1 MREVSQYV
9 SEPTLQVPVGMIVMY
24 GSVTTIPRGWL
35 LCDGTI
41 NARATYPALFSVLQF
56 TYGGNGTTTFALP
69 NFTDRI
75 PVGAGGTATGA
86 LTGTN
91 GAGLGITEAGL
102 GRAIGSTG
110 GHGSVQL
117 TSVQSGMPG
126 HRHTYTDNYR
136 STGIIVSAGGTNT
149 GIASNSQAEVTRATY
164 ENPADASAVSS
175 HDNLM
180 PLLVIAFIIKAT

>member
-9 SEPTLQVPVGMIVMY
+9 SEPALQVPVGMIVMY

-35 LCDGTI
+35 LCDGTGYAI
-41 NARATYPALFSVLQF
+41 ATYPALFAAVGT
-56 TYGGNGTTTFALP
+56 TYGSSGGFQVP
-69 NFTDRI
+69 NLTGRI

-110 GHGSVQL
+110 GHASVQL
-117 TSVQSGMPG
+117 TTTQSGMPG
-126 HRHTYTDNYR
+126 HRHTYTDFYR
-136 STGIIVSAGGTNT
+136 STGIIVSSGST
-149 GIASNSQAEVTRATY
+149 GIASNSQSEVTRATTS
-164 ENPADASAVSS
+164 NPANASAVSS

-180 PLLVIAFIIKAT
+180 PYLTIAFIIKAT

>member
-24 GSVTTIPRGWL
+24 GSVTNIPKGWL
-35 LCDGTI
+35 LCNGTGY
-41 NARATYPALFSVLQF
+41 ATTTYPALFAVIGT
-56 TYGGNGTTTFALP
+56 TYGSSGGFQVP

-75 PVGAGGTATGA
+75 PVGAGGTAIGA

-102 GRAIGSTG
+102 GRAVGSTG
-110 GHGSVQL
+110 GHASVTL

-126 HRHTYTDNYR
+126 HRHTYTDFYR
-136 STGIIVSAGGTNT
+136 STGIIVAGGGSNT
-149 GIASNSQAEVTRATY
+149 GIASNSQTEVTRATY
-164 ENPADASAVSS
+164 DNPADASAVSS
-175 HDNLM
+175 HTNLM
-180 PLLVIAFIIKAT
+180 PGLTIAFIIKAT

>member
-110 GHGSVQL
+110 GHASVQL
-117 TSVQSGMPG
+117 TTTQSGMPA
-126 HRHTYTDNYR
+126 HTHTYNDKYR
-136 STGIIVSAGGTNT
+136 TTGALVSSGSTAIT
-149 GIASNSQAEVTRATY
+149 SNSQTEVTRATTN
-164 ENPADASAVSS
+164 NPANASAVSS
-175 HDNLM
+175 HTNLM
-180 PLLVIAFIIKAT
+180 PGLTIAFIIKAT

>member
-9 SEPTLQVPVGMIVMY
+9 SEPALQVPVGMIVMY
-24 GSVTTIPRGWL
+24 GSVTTIPPGWL
-35 LCDGTI
+35 LCDGTGYPT
-41 NARATYPALFSVLQF
+41 ATYPALFAAIST
-56 TYGGNGTTTFALP
+56 TYGSSGGFQVP
-69 NFTDRI
+69 NLTNRI

-102 GRAIGSTG
+102 GRAVGSTG
-110 GHGSVQL
+110 GHSSVQL

-126 HRHTYTDNYR
+126 HRHTYTDFYR
-136 STGIIVSAGGTNT
+136 STGIIVSSGST
-149 GIASNSQAEVTRATY
+149 GIASNSQTEVTRATTS
-164 ENPADASAVSS
+164 NPADASAVSS

-180 PLLVIAFIIKAT
+180 PYLTIAFIIKAT

>member
-35 LCDGTI
+35 LCDGTGYAI
-41 NARATYPALFSVLQF
+41 ATYPALYAVIGT
-56 TYGGNGTTTFALP
+56 TYGSSGGFQVP

-86 LTGTN
+86 LGSE
-91 GAGLGITEAGL
+91 LGL
-102 GRAIGSTG
+102 GRAVGSTG
-110 GHGSVQL
+110 GVATVTL
-117 TSVQSGMPG
+117 TAAQSGMPG

-136 STGIIVSAGGTNT
+136 SAGIVVASGST
-149 GIASNSQAEVTRATY
+149 GIASNSQTEVTRATTS
-164 ENPADASAVSS
+164 NPADANAVSS
-175 HDNLM
+175 HTNLM
-180 PLLVIAFIIKAT
+180 PALTIAFIIKAT